1 MIITPFFSTKDIYIC
16 RSNNFALFMQDNG
29 SVEHKG
35 VVEEV
40 NSDQIRVGFISHSAC
55 SSCYAKG
62 ACSLSEL
69 ENKYVEVRN
78 EGSGFKVGDNVDIL
92 LQQRQG
98 FKALWLGYV
107 LPFILMVAI
116 LIIVMAVTEREGVA
130 GISGVSVLIPYYL
143 GLYFFRDKVK
153 EKFDFKIRKTV

>member
-1 MIITPFFSTKDIYIC
+1 
-16 RSNNFALFMQDNG
+16 MQDNR

-40 NSDQIRVGFISHSAC
+40 NDDQIRVGFISHSAC
-55 SSCYAKG
+55 SSCHAKG
-62 ACSLSEL
+62 VCSLSEV

-78 EGSGFKVGDNVDIL
+78 GGSEFKVGDNVDIL

-98 FKALWLGYV
+98 FNALWLGYV
-107 LPFILMVAI
+107 LPFILMVLT
-116 LIIVMAVTEREGVA
+116 LIIVMAITEREGLA
-130 GISGVSVLIPYYL
+130 GLTGVLVLLPYYL